1 MTRRQT
7 MPEQW
12 LIIDRTSD
20 RPMWSSLCRLQRGS
34 GLLLLEELDSRE
46 GRRLR
51 RLARVR
57 NLMVL
62 TEAPRTAARVHNMHE
77 LRRAL
82 LRRSPLVLLS
92 PIYPTSSHPD
102 WQPLPRMRAAT
113 LARHTGR
120 NAVALGGMNRKRYAR
135 IAPLGFKGWAGIS
148 AFRI

>member
-12 LIIDRTSD
+12 LIIDQTSD
-20 RPMWSSLCRLQRGS
+20 RPMWSSLRRLPCG
-34 GLLLLEELDSRE
+34 GGVLLLEELDSRE
-46 GRRLR
+46 DRRLR

-57 NLMVL
+57 RLMVV

-77 LRRAL
+77 LRKAL

-102 WQPLPRMRAAT
+102 WQPLPRMRAAM
-113 LARHTGR
+113 LARFAGR
-120 NAVALGGMNRKRYAR
+120 KAIALGGMNRKRYAN
-135 IAPLGFKGWAGIS
+135 IAPLGFIGWAGIS
-148 AFRI
+148 AFRT

>member
-12 LIIDRTSD
+12 LIIDQTSD
-20 RPMWSSLCRLQRGS
+20 RPMWSSLRRLPCG
-34 GLLLLEELDSRE
+34 GGVLLLEELDSRE
-46 GRRLR
+46 DRRLR

-57 NLMVL
+57 SLMVV

-77 LRRAL
+77 LRKA

-120 NAVALGGMNRKRYAR
+120 NAIALGGMNRKRYAR
-135 IAPLGFKGWAGIS
+135 IAPLGFNGWAGIS
-148 AFRI
+148 AFRT

>member
-12 LIIDRTSD
+12 LIIDQTSD
-20 RPMWSSLCRLQRGS
+20 RPMWSSLRRLPCKG
-34 GLLLLEELDSRE
+34 GVLLLEELDSTE

-57 NLMVL
+57 SLMVVA
-62 TEAPRTAARVHNMHE
+62 EAPRTAARVHNMHE
-77 LRRAL
+77 LRKAL

-113 LARHTGR
+113 LARLTGR